1 MLFQVLLN
9 LLLLGEMVVLVT
21 SQRPLSLVKPMDATA
36 AMQCLVVAVAV
47 AAAFLLMGSAGC
59 VLTILVGT
67 IL

>member
-21 SQRPLSLVKPMDATA
+21 SQRPLSLVKPMDVTA
-36 AMQCLVVAVAV
+36 AMQCLVAAV
-47 AAAFLLMGSAGC
+47 AAVAFLLMGSAGC